1 VLTVSGSL
9 ALLQSCANVDRSTD
23 ACDRRVDRHTTIR
36 RKRQL

>member
-1 VLTVSGSL
+1 VLTVLGSL
-9 ALLQSCANVDRSTD
+9 ALLQSCTKVDRAMD